1 VSGDDDRPVEDPA
14 EDQVEGSTSDG
25 ATAATGP
32 ELARAALA
40 RAKEQA
46 RARGVASRAAG
57 RPDRR
62 RRQPARPAPD
72 GGGDPTPFGAA
83 IRELMA
89 VRGWE
94 QTERVAAV
102 MGRWEQLVGPDIAA
116 HCRPESLRDGELVLV
131 AESTAWATQ
140 LRLLARTMTERLAA
154 ELGPGLV
161 RRIRV
166 HGPTAPSWQKGPRRV
181 TGGRGPR
188 DTYG

>member
-1 VSGDDDRPVEDPA
+1 MSGDGTEHRQPVEPGEPGEPVEPA
-14 EDQVEGSTSDG
+14 PDAEPSG
-25 ATAATGP
+25 AD
-32 ELARAALA
+32 LARAALA

-46 RARGVASRAAG
+46 RARGLRAG
-57 RPDRR
+57 RPER
-62 RRQPARPAPD
+62 RRQQAPRPAP

-89 VRGWE
+89 ARGWE

-102 MGRWEQLVGPDIAA
+102 MGRWEQIVGPDIAA

-140 LRLLARTMTERLAA
+140 LRLLARTMTECLAA

-161 RRIRV
+161 QRIRV